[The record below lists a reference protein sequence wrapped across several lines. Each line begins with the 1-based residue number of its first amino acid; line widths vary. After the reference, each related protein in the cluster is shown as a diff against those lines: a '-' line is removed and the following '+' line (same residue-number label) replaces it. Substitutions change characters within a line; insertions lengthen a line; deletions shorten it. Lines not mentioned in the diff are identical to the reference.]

1 MIATPAERHAYL
13 APVVSCEGWIGKC
26 VVIVP
31 DRELV
36 DPIIVIGRVDL
47 EENSRNGN
55 LRTLARGHPKRGNG
69 LSLVNW
75 WVARRASLLCRR
87 AFWGV

>member
-55 LRTLARGHPKRGNG
+55 LRTLATASPSRKHRLFDPKTR
-69 LSLVNW
+69 
-75 WVARRASLLCRR
+75 ARSRKYNSTKKK
-87 AFWGV
+87 